1 MLRVVRMH
9 ERTAERLM
17 RIAESP
23 VLTNPDFAACLPT
36 SMRTL
41 SELTRFPSP
50 ILEGYLQNGTINVA
64 TERAQVEALLKEP
77 KPTHGS
83 GSELSQPVAESWT
96 QAKPAVERMVAAM
109 ARNAEEE
116 AEALAEEVEA
126 TEPCCSFCDR
136 ATVDHLVRN
145 AAHTAFICWECSVQ
159 VEAILAPLREEIP
172 GLDSNKLIEAV
183 PEEVVAQLPPT
194 AAEQCKTYL
203 ASLVELRNQ
212 GRFVEALIAAH
223 KVMDNWAMADTL
235 LAWGLS
241 PREIQAAL
249 RDANITMHRL
259 EGVLEPNFKR
269 QVAVL
274 EELAKLAT

>member
-1 MLRVVRMH
+1 MKDGPTIPTRSVDQWAALIRHDLGQTLGGIVAAGKHLIEARCDLGRGRFGEMLRVVRMH

-145 AAHTAFICWECSVQ
+145 AAHTAFICWECSVSRVRAQ
-159 VEAILAPLREEIP
+159 RLA
-172 GLDSNKLIEAV
+172 
-183 PEEVVAQLPPT
+183 
-194 AAEQCKTYL
+194 
-203 ASLVELRNQ
+203 
-212 GRFVEALIAAH
+212 
-223 KVMDNWAMADTL
+223 
-235 LAWGLS
+235 
-241 PREIQAAL
+241 
-249 RDANITMHRL
+249 
-259 EGVLEPNFKR
+259 FKF
-269 QVAVL
+269 
-274 EELAKLAT
+274 